1 MHFSTLEEMEAYK
14 RKIAEERKQ
23 QLFEVDLQLFN
34 AEAQEAQPERP
45 KQATIKP
52 AIKPTDSPIERRK
65 DFSTIRQGTST
76 NALTKLRATEG
87 KGLTIDQ
94 ITGDATIKNGNFIL
108 TIPKYEQLTGL
119 KTSTY
124 QLLDAI
130 TVALTESGAK
140 NPTVILPLEEYM
152 KRRGL
157 KDRKE
162 AKTQAK
168 ADMEILRGASFS
180 WEEKRGKKVE
190 SYAFVN
196 LADSGEIRRNG
207 DIVFTYG
214 NTFYNILLGYSVM
227 PYPAQLQTLNSKR
240 NPNSYYLLRKI
251 AEHKN
256 MNIGKKNENIIA
268 VKTLLSVAPF
278 LPTYEEVMETG
289 RQLDQRIIKPFER
302 DMDALET
309 TLSWNYC
316 HSLDQPLT
324 DEELATMS
332 YATFEEL
339 LIHTEWRNY
348 PDQTA
353 RLERKAEA
361 VAKAEKKRTTSKKK
375 KPAEE

>member
-1 MHFSTLEEMEAYK
+1 
-14 RKIAEERKQ
+14 
-23 QLFEVDLQLFN
+23 
-34 AEAQEAQPERP
+34 
-45 KQATIKP
+45 
-52 AIKPTDSPIERRK
+52 
-65 DFSTIRQGTST
+65 
-76 NALTKLRATEG
+76 
-87 KGLTIDQ
+87 
-94 ITGDATIKNGNFIL
+94 
-108 TIPKYEQLTGL
+108 
-119 KTSTY
+119 
-124 QLLDAI
+124 
-130 TVALTESGAK
+130 
-140 NPTVILPLEEYM
+140 
-152 KRRGL
+152 
-157 KDRKE
+157 
-162 AKTQAK
+162 
-168 ADMEILRGASFS
+168 
-180 WEEKRGKKVE
+180 
-190 SYAFVN
+190 
-196 LADSGEIRRNG
+196 
-207 DIVFTYG
+207 
-214 NTFYNILLGYSVM
+214 M

-309 TLSWNYC
+309 TLSWHYC

-324 DEELATMS
+324 DEELSTMS

>member
-1 MHFSTLEEMEAYK
+1 MTEPIKKPLMPPEHFIPAPDST
-14 RKIAEERKQ
+14 
-23 QLFEVDLQLFN
+23 
-34 AEAQEAQPERP
+34 PS
-45 KQATIKP
+45 T
-52 AIKPTDSPIERRK
+52 
-65 DFSTIRQGTST
+65 FSTIRQGTAT
-76 NALTKLRATEG
+76 NTLTKARAG
-87 KGLTIDQ
+87 KNAIVDS
-94 ITGDATIKNGNFIL
+94 ITDIATIRQGEFIV
-108 TIPKYEQLTGL
+108 TIPSKSLGGL

-130 TVALTESGAK
+130 TVAFTESGAK
-140 NPTVILPLEEYM
+140 SPTVILPLEEYM

-162 AKTQAK
+162 AKNKAK
-168 ADMEILRGASFS
+168 ADMEILRGTSIS

-214 NTFYNILLGYSVM
+214 NTFYNILLGYPVM

-309 TLSWNYC
+309 ALSWNYC
-316 HSLDQPLT
+316 HSLDQPVT